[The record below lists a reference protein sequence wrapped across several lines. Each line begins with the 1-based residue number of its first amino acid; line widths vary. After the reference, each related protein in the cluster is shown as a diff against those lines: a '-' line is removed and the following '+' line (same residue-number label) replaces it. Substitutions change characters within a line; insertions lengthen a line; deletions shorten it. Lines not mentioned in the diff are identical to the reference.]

1 MGFHCRSAGTQ
12 FLLQRFRRCLQGI
25 GLNGSGYDGVIAA
38 QILLRFLR
46 AQNIDQA
53 GHQPLGMTVPQ
64 RQIVRRAA
72 PGQLRHIQP
81 VGHEFT
87 QHGIH
92 HAGCSGAAMA
102 LGHLHRLIDGGAMRD
117 LIHKQDL
124 ISADPQDIQDQRLQP
139 LRLLRAPQT
148 DIVVQIHAVLD
159 HAVGDTAGQRC
170 VAAVQAVFGDGPLQ
184 AAVRP
189 CVGTGDAQQHL
200 QRGIAGI
207 TLSLLVHTFV
217 FTGCPAR
224 YAAAG
229 IRLPP

>member
-1 MGFHCRSAGTQ
+1 
-12 FLLQRFRRCLQGI
+12 
-25 GLNGSGYDGVIAA
+25 
-38 QILLRFLR
+38 
-46 AQNIDQA
+46 
-53 GHQPLGMTVPQ
+53 
-64 RQIVRRAA
+64 
-72 PGQLRHIQP
+72 
-81 VGHEFT
+81 
-87 QHGIH
+87 
-92 HAGCSGAAMA
+92 MA

-159 HAVGDTAGQRC
+159 HAVGDTAGQCC

-207 TLSLLVHTFV
+207 ALSLLVHTFV
-217 FTGCPAR
+217 FTGWPAR

-229 IRLPP
+229 IRLPPWGCNSRIRSSLPSPQATAIPFLLASTMVPGAAAVSSPTAVR